1 MKRIALIALLITYAF
16 TGCQKQPEES
26 DTTIPSGKDSAD
38 VIKFEIAN
46 QKIGHFLEQLD
57 DPETPLELR
66 KKLICKNYPA
76 VYYKEYVP
84 ALIELSPEYTSE
96 ELKSDLNK
104 VLKFY
109 KEKNNVQC

>member
-1 MKRIALIALLITYAF
+1 MIKILITTLLLSLPF
-16 TGCQKQPEES
+16 TGCQKQPEKS

-38 VIKFEIAN
+38 IIKFEIAN

-66 KKLICKNYPA
+66 QQLICKDYPA
-76 VYYKEYVP
+76 VYYNEYVP

-96 ELKSDLNK
+96 ELRSDLNK

-109 KEKNNVQC
+109 KEKDDVQC